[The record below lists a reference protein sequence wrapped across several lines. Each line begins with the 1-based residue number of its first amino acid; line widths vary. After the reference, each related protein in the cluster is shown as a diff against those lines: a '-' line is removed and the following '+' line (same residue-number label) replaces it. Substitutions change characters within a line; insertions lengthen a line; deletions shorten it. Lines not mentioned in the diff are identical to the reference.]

1 MHEWEISGLGDWD
14 LDNIFFDW
22 ENSQLPMLI
31 SFLT

>member
-1 MHEWEISGLGDWD
+1 MHEWETSGLGDWD
-14 LDNIFFDW
+14 LDIFFDW